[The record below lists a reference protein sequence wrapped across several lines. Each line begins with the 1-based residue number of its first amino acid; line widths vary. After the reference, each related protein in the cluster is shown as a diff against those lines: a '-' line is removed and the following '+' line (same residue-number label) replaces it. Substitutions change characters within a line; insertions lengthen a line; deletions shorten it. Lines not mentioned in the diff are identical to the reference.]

1 MTKAKKPQT
10 RAMKSKKK
18 RKTPYQ
24 DDGHTVYNMDNVV
37 RQNPFGPDD
46 IGKDNKKDN
55 VGLSR
60 KERFAAIRAAFQ
72 VYLPILL
79 GVLICFALAGLLLVF
94 WLKQKGD

>member
-1 MTKAKKPQT
+1 MKNKKD
-10 RAMKSKKK
+10 KK
-18 RKTPYQ
+18 RKAAYH

-46 IGKDNKKDN
+46 IGNDSKKEN

-72 VYLPILL
+72 VYFPVLL
-79 GVLICFALAGLLLVF
+79 GVLICFGLTALLLVF
-94 WLKQKGD
+94 WLK